1 MINEKFVI
9 VVVIIEFLGGLSYL
23 IDTLKGKVKPNRVT
37 FFLWSLSPAIAFAA
51 QIKQGVGIQSLM
63 TFVTG
68 FVPFTIFL
76 ASFINKKSYWKI
88 KKFDLACGAISIIGL
103 ILWQITGVGNI
114 AILFSIFSEI
124 FAVLPTLTKSY
135 YYPDTESAY
144 PYLTSSTNAGLTILT
159 IKNWIFAQ
167 YAFPF
172 YIFLINLIIFILVKF
187 RIGKK
192 LIFVKN

>member
-9 VVVIIEFLGGLSYL
+9 VGVIIEFLGGLSYL

-103 ILWQITGVGNI
+103 IL
-114 AILFSIFSEI
+114 
-124 FAVLPTLTKSY
+124 
-135 YYPDTESAY
+135 
-144 PYLTSSTNAGLTILT
+144 
-159 IKNWIFAQ
+159 
-167 YAFPF
+167 
-172 YIFLINLIIFILVKF
+172 
-187 RIGKK
+187 
-192 LIFVKN
+192 